1 MDFQVSSAEL
11 DDGVASVVVGGEVD
25 LSTAPELKE
34 VLNGVIDGGA
44 RLVLVDLSTATF
56 IDSTTLGVLM
66 GAVKRVRPD
75 GGEIAIACDDPNIRK
90 IFEITL
96 LDRVFAIF
104 DTARRRGP
112 APSRGASEGGHRR
125 GSRWLRRFA
134 NVTVLPVG
142 RHSRSS
148 ARRSASG

>member
-1 MDFQVSSAEL
+1 MI
-11 DDGVASVVVGGEVD
+11 VGGEVD

-34 VLNGVIDGGA
+34 LLNGVIDGG
-44 RLVLVDLSTATF
+44 REVVLVDLSKATF

-75 GGEIAIACDDPNIRK
+75 GGEVAIACADPNIRK

-104 DTARRRGP
+104 DGP
-112 APSRGASEGGHRR
+112 EAGAEHLRGAAEGGHRA
-125 GSRWLRRFA
+125 S
-134 NVTVLPVG
+134 PV
-142 RHSRSS
+142 
-148 ARRSASG
+148 A

>member
-1 MDFQVSSAEL
+1 MTTMDFRVSSAEL
-11 DDGVASVVVGGEVD
+11 GGGVASVIVGGEVD

-34 VLNGVIDGGA
+34 VLNGVIDGSA
-44 RLVLVDLSTATF
+44 RFVLVDLSKATF

-75 GGEIAIACDDPNIRK
+75 GGEIAISCRDPNIRK

-104 DTARRRGP
+104 DT
-112 APSRGASEGGHRR
+112 SEEGADH
-125 GSRWLRRFA
+125 LRQAAAAGR
-134 NVTVLPVG
+134 PVIPG
-142 RHSRSS
+142 T
-148 ARRSASG
+148 